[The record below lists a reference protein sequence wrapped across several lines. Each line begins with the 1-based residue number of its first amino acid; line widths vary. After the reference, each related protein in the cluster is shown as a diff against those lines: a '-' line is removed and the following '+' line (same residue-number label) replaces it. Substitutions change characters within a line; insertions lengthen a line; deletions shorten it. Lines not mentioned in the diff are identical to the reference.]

1 MWLVKKMVTHLG
13 LYEKVSPLLKFQT
26 ETGRTFHG
34 KQLLMLTLCTLMLGR
49 PSQQT
54 AEQENDAIPVATP
67 DGFEKASL
75 PHGVTRYKNND
86 ALIYVKTIRGFYSTD
101 HNPSICWRGS
111 GYAFTMA
118 RQVRRGNATMYMANL
133 QKDGSVLYT
142 AWWYEHK
149 DHRTHNQMTWRM
161 NSLKKNRDYHLVN
174 ITASSPA
181 NLRKAIDRWT
191 LHTDVVNIGNLNND
205 LDE

>member
-1 MWLVKKMVTHLG
+1 
-13 LYEKVSPLLKFQT
+13 
-26 ETGRTFHG
+26 
-34 KQLLMLTLCTLMLGR
+34 MLGW
-49 PSQQT
+49 PSQQ
-54 AEQENDAIPVATP
+54 AAIQENTSISSASIS
-67 DGFEKASL
+67 GFEKASL

-118 RQVRRGNATMYMANL
+118 RQVKRGNASMYMANL
-133 QKDGSVLYT
+133 QKDGSILYT

-149 DHRTHNQMTWRM
+149 HHRTNNQMEWRM

-174 ITASSPA
+174 ITASSPSD
-181 NLRKAIDRWT
+181 LRIAIDRWMQQPD
-191 LHTDVVNIGNLNND
+191 LVNSMAK
-205 LDE
+205 